1 MGDPDG
7 MGAAMP
13 EQRAAPYEVR
23 TDVPHPARVYDYLLG
38 GKTNFDA
45 DRKTAEEGLRVLPDA
60 RNGPL
65 ENRAFMTRVVR
76 HLVQESGVRQFLDIG
91 AGLPMP
97 PNTHDVAQAA
107 DPAARIVYVDN
118 DPLVLVHG
126 RALMRSSTAGTV
138 RFLEAD
144 LRDPDDIV
152 NQVRKS
158 DVFDFDHPVALLAL
172 AVAHLLRSLDEAYD
186 CTAQLVA
193 AMPPGSFLV
202 LSHITDELAYD
213 RMQNLSRV
221 YAERGIT
228 LIPRSRAE
236 IEAFFDGLKLVRPG
250 LQFVNR
256 WRPDPPK
263 PAEDPEY
270 DATVSVLGAVARK
283 P

>member
-1 MGDPDG
+1 
-7 MGAAMP
+7 MP
-13 EQRAAPYEVR
+13 EQRATPYEVR

-45 DRKTAEEGLRVLPDA
+45 DRKTAEGLRVLPDA

-65 ENRAFMTRVVR
+65 ENRAFMARAIR
-76 HLVQESGVRQFLDIG
+76 HLVQEAGVRQFLDVG
-91 AGLPMP
+91 AGIPRA
-97 PNTHDVAQAA
+97 PNVHDVAQGT

-126 RALMRSSTAGTV
+126 RALMRSNTAGAV

-152 NQVRKS
+152 NQVRKA
-158 DVFDFDHPVALLAL
+158 DVFDFDKPVGLLVL
-172 AVAHLLRSLDEAYD
+172 AVTHLLRSLDEAYD

-193 AMPPGSFLV
+193 ALPPGSFLV
-202 LSHITDELAYD
+202 LSHLTDELAYE
-213 RMQNLSRV
+213 RMHNLSRV
-221 YAERGIT
+221 YAEHGIT
-228 LIPRSRAE
+228 LVPRSRAE

-263 PAEDPEY
+263 PAEDAEY
-270 DATVSVLGAVARK
+270 DATVSVLGAVAHK